1 MTFSTIIVMLIVGIA
16 MLSIGFATK
25 KRWLKF
31 LSIIPLA
38 VSIWQIAILFL
49 MGL

>member
-1 MTFSTIIVMLIVGIA
+1 MTFLTIIFVIIIGLLMLWIA
-16 MLSIGFATK
+16 KATK

-31 LSIIPLA
+31 LSIIPFAIAVWQLA
-38 VSIWQIAILFL
+38 SLFL